1 MFLLDTNVVSE
12 PKRPAPDAGVVAW
25 LSQHAPSDLHISVL
39 TIGELRRGVLGLD
52 PGARR
57 NDLTAWVDD
66 AVMMFAERVLAVD
79 TKVAETWAQL
89 NHRHRL
95 AGLSVGSVDELLA
108 ATALAHD
115 LTLVTR
121 NLRHFEGS
129 GCRLLSPWR
138 A

>member
-1 MFLLDTNVVSE
+1 MYLLDTNVVSE
-12 PKRPAPDAGVVAW
+12 PKRQAPDGRVLTW
-25 LSQHAPSDLHISVL
+25 LSQHAPSDLYVSAL

-57 NDLTAWVDD
+57 NDLTAWIDD
-66 AVMMFAERVLAVD
+66 AVTMFAERILAVD
-79 TKVAETWAQL
+79 TPVAEAWAQL
-89 NHRHRL
+89 SRRHRL
-95 AGLSVGSVDELLA
+95 AGLTVGAVDELLA

-129 GCRLLSPWR
+129 GCRLLSPWD